1 MEKENWFE
9 KKAIEHGEEQ
19 AKNRLYILVKQ
30 KTTKPEAPK
39 WYQPWWNQQL
49 RAVRSL
55 KEESRSL
62 DRFGDLRESA
72 NLPKEEKAQNGE
84 SVCTRMN
91 GKLDVP
97 SGADEEYP
105 PSKYYPLSP
114 EWQDRVSKT
123 LWNLAHRGFRQNEEG
138 DNGLSGRLRWVR
150 DAIACLFELVAAPS
164 RMHSSLGRSLAAQ
177 EREGVLRA
185 QRQIGKRVRNTRYM
199 ARERLQGRSKAM
211 DKRHC
216 YPVGRGRADKLDREG
231 KPVYHSRVAAA
242 QQDDVQCMLAG

>member
-1 MEKENWFE
+1 MPRSVYGPPAGEEEKAKLAKLREAEEAEEAEAAEAEVPDAEAESRKRKLDELEQKKKALQKENAKKQREIEEEEKRIRAVEEAGRRAKEQRAKQTPKVSVPMEKENWFE

-62 DRFGDLRESA
+62 DRFGDLQESA
-72 NLPKEEKAQNGE
+72 NLPKRRKAQNGE

-97 SGADEEYP
+97 SG
-105 PSKYYPLSP
+105 
-114 EWQDRVSKT
+114 
-123 LWNLAHRGFRQNEEG
+123 
-138 DNGLSGRLRWVR
+138 
-150 DAIACLFELVAAPS
+150 
-164 RMHSSLGRSLAAQ
+164 
-177 EREGVLRA
+177 
-185 QRQIGKRVRNTRYM
+185 
-199 ARERLQGRSKAM
+199 
-211 DKRHC
+211 
-216 YPVGRGRADKLDREG
+216 
-231 KPVYHSRVAAA
+231 
-242 QQDDVQCMLAG
+242 